1 MIPARLV
8 AAALSPAG
16 ARARLSILIYHRVRP
31 AHDALRPAEV
41 DAARFSAHM
50 RALARTFRVL
60 PLEEAAVR
68 LQNATLPSRAACISF
83 DDGYLDNVEV
93 ALPILRAL
101 SLPAT
106 FFIASGFLNGTL
118 MWNDVIIESVRQ
130 AVGPMLDLTT
140 LGLGIYGIAT
150 TAARC
155 ETLRALVDHAKYL
168 SDPQRQV
175 FTQRVRELCGAEQ
188 LPTLMMS
195 AHDVRRLYD
204 AGMGIGA
211 HTRSHPILTRLSA
224 QAARDEINQ
233 GRADLEAIIGTVVN
247 LFAYPNGKPGIDY
260 SAEHVHMIEQTG
272 FLAAVSTSWG
282 SATCRSDRFQ
292 LPRFTPWDMQ
302 PWRFSLRLL
311 HNLQREQHERV

>member
-1 MIPARLV
+1 MMPARLL
-8 AAALSPAG
+8 ATALSPAG

-31 AHDALRPAEV
+31 TPDALHPTEV
-41 DAARFSAHM
+41 DARRFSMQM

-60 PLEEAAVR
+60 PLEEAVR
-68 LQNATLPSRAACISF
+68 HLRDATLPARAACISF

-130 AVGPMLDLTT
+130 AVGPVLDLAA
-140 LGLGIYGIAT
+140 LGLGTYEISTPVARRAT
-150 TAARC
+150 
-155 ETLRALVDHAKYL
+155 LHALIDHAKYL
-168 SDPQRQV
+168 SDAQRQA
-175 FTQRVRELCGAEQ
+175 FAQRVRERCGAEH
-188 LPTLMMS
+188 LPAVMMS
-195 AHDVRRLYD
+195 PPHVRLLHD

-211 HTRSHPILTRLSA
+211 HTRTHPILSRLSD

-233 GRADLEAIIGTVVN
+233 GRADLEAIIGREVK

-260 SAEHVHMIEQTG
+260 SAEHVRMIEQAG
-272 FLAAVSTSWG
+272 FQGAVSTAWG
-282 SATCRSDRFQ
+282 AASVRSDRFQ
-292 LPRFTPWDMQ
+292 LPRFTPWDVQ
-302 PWRFSLRLL
+302 PWRFALRLL
-311 HNLQREQHERV
+311 HNLRREHYEHV